1 MEIRFPMWLRVVDRP
16 GAGVFAVLSG
26 MEAFSRALIAGV
38 LPLEAYRL
46 LETAVR
52 VSEAYAVV
60 GAISLV
66 VSLLVPLA
74 MRKVRRKWVFSAG
87 CLCMVAAP
95 LLLVAGQMLPFLAA
109 LQFRS
114 LAVVFVN
121 IALNLYIL
129 DYIRRKEFLKSEPR
143 RLAAMGFA
151 WCTGPG
157 LGIWLYSELGALWV
171 FVPSAVAAFITLCY
185 FWYLRMQDNPMVA
198 PARNR
203 PPSAFAN
210 IRRFVSQPRMRLAWV
225 ITFSRS
231 CYWTT
236 FFVYPPLA
244 IVQAGGD
251 PMIAAVMLS
260 AGQGLLFLSP
270 VFGRAGGQYGIR
282 RVIIAGLLLCGAA
295 TITGGLVTHDPWLIA
310 LLFFIAA
317 GGSAIL
323 DAVGNIPFLRAVHSY
338 ERAEMTSV
346 FRTYIEVS
354 QLLPQALYTL
364 LLFFLPLN
372 SVFFLLGAFMIST
385 AWLARWLPKR
395 L

>member
-1 MEIRFPMWLRVVDRP
+1 
-16 GAGVFAVLSG
+16 
-26 MEAFSRALIAGV
+26 
-38 LPLEAYRL
+38 
-46 LETAVR
+46 
-52 VSEAYAVV
+52 
-60 GAISLV
+60 
-66 VSLLVPLA
+66 
-74 MRKVRRKWVFSAG
+74 
-87 CLCMVAAP
+87 
-95 LLLVAGQMLPFLAA
+95 
-109 LQFRS
+109 
-114 LAVVFVN
+114 
-121 IALNLYIL
+121 
-129 DYIRRKEFLKSEPR
+129 
-143 RLAAMGFA
+143 
-151 WCTGPG
+151 
-157 LGIWLYSELGALWV
+157 
-171 FVPSAVAAFITLCY
+171 
-185 FWYLRMQDNPMVA
+185 
-198 PARNR
+198 
-203 PPSAFAN
+203 
-210 IRRFVSQPRMRLAWV
+210 MRLAWV